1 MARSITSCT
10 FIIRSIS
17 AAEIAGLVASTSQRH
32 LPPGFKR
39 TDHVL
44 LGPDRSHANNT
55 SIPGSCNPLRASA
68 IIPTVGGSQRCAS
81 ELRACVPVQRTPRQE
96 RRMRNMSRA
105 LWLGSLCIVGVI
117 LRGADPTGTVAGTV
131 LDPSGRAIVGA
142 QITVFAPAT

>member
-44 LGPDRSHANNT
+44 LGPDRSHANN
-55 SIPGSCNPLRASA
+55 IAA
-68 IIPTVGGSQRCAS
+68 
-81 ELRACVPVQRTPRQE
+81 
-96 RRMRNMSRA
+96 
-105 LWLGSLCIVGVI
+105 
-117 LRGADPTGTVAGTV
+117 
-131 LDPSGRAIVGA
+131 
-142 QITVFAPAT
+142 FAPLTPPEKCSMLFLTRGVKYNGRSVMGMGDCDDDPGGASDLP